1 MFEVYDGRPR
11 DLQGR
16 PEPEI
21 RSYNLLDSLD
31 IKYMRTEHP
40 PADSMDVCT
49 RRAAVLNT
57 RICKNLFLCNR
68 QETAFYLLLMPAD
81 KQFKTSVV
89 SRQLGTSRL
98 HFADERH
105 MVQYLGLYPGSVSIM
120 GLMYD
125 TEKHVRLLIDKELTD
140 QDEFACHPCIN
151 TVSLK
156 FKTSELF
163 EKVIPALKHEPFF
176 VTL

>member
-11 DLQGR
+11 DLHER
-16 PEPEI
+16 TEAEI
-21 RSYNLLDSLD
+21 RSYDLLDSLD
-31 IKYMRTEHP
+31 IHYIRAEHP
-40 PADSMDVCT
+40 PADTMDVCT
-49 RRAAVLNT
+49 RRAAVLHT

-89 SRQLGTSRL
+89 SRQLGVSRL
-98 HFADERH
+98 HFADEQY
-105 MVQYLGLYPGSVSIM
+105 MVEYLGLYPGSVSIL

-125 TEKHVRLLIDKELTD
+125 TEKHVRLLIDRELQD

-163 EKVIPALKHEPFF
+163 EKVVPALNHEPFL